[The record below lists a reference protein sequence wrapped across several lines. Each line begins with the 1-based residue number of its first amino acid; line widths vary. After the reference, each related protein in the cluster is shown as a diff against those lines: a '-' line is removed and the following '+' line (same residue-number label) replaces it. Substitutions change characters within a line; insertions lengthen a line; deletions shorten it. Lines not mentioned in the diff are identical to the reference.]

1 MKHLSLLKLLLLP
14 LCVVL
19 LLEFSG
25 CTLPRPPATTTKKT
39 VVSLAPLYLSS
50 GAYFCSAQHQG
61 TKGIKVTIAVDLVNS
76 NGSVTSNFKTY
87 RYNVNN
93 NDMDKANTEFSNI
106 EIPSSGTFA
115 ITVTSEGTVCYTC
128 CYNSNGTC
136 SSSGGIP
143 YYRGVSTVYNSSS
156 SPTFIRVVPRY
167 ANCF

>member
-1 MKHLSLLKLLLLP
+1 MKFKFLSLT

-19 LLEFSG
+19 TLYFSG
-25 CTLPRPPATTTKKT
+25 CREIRPPAQTTKFT
-39 VVSLAPLYLSS
+39 VVSLTALYLSS
-50 GAYFCSAQHQG
+50 GGQFCSAQHQG
-61 TKGIKVTIAVDLVNS
+61 TKGIKITIAVDLVNS

-93 NDMDKANTEFSNI
+93 DDTNKANTEFRDI
-106 EIPSSGTFA
+106 QIPSSGTFA

-136 SSSGGIP
+136 KSSGGIP
-143 YYRGVSTVYNSSS
+143 YYRGVSTVLNSSS
-156 SPTFIRVVPRY
+156 SPTFIQVVPRY